1 MKRFISIV
9 LFSLIASF
17 TFAQKDNDI
26 VLNVA
31 GEDISK
37 KTFVEMYQR
46 NNPNPEKKIIRKD
59 LDEYLDLYINFKLK
73 LAEAK
78 KLGLDTLPEYVQEV
92 STYRKQLIEPYLND
106 KTVTEELVNEAYER
120 TKEIIRASH
129 ILIMIPTNATPKD
142 TLEAYNKALDLR
154 KRILKGENFGDLAVQ
169 YSEDPSV
176 KDQNTNEGQN
186 KMKGN
191 RGDLGYFTSFS
202 MIYPFETA
210 CYNLKVN
217 EISMP
222 IRSQRGYHII
232 QLTDRKPAPY
242 STATIAHIWVN
253 FDNHS
258 SPQECKNIVDRAYAD
273 IQNNVPFDTI
283 VAKYSDDKYSARS
296 QGVLAGQRVVNMP
309 VEYTDMIIKTPLK
322 EFTKPFETRY
332 GWHILKPVSL
342 VPVQSLEV
350 QRKDIEQRIARDVR
364 SYRTIEEFIKKSKEE
379 YSFKEDLTKLDAVS
393 GIITDSIFS
402 AKWDVPENF
411 IGGEV
416 IFTIGD
422 YSFTQK
428 DLAEEIESMQQ
439 EQTPEYIPTY
449 VHKLY
454 KKIANEKVI
463 TYADSK
469 LEQKHP
475 ELKLTVDEF
484 RDGILIFTITDKFI
498 WNKSIVDTIGLSKFF
513 ENNNSKYQW
522 KERADATIFSFGKDI
537 DFVKA
542 KKVIEK
548 GFKKKKSNQEIQNLL
563 AKNFKVKS
571 DTSKYF
577 DYKWNRF
584 EKRDNRVVD
593 KTNWKVGVSDII
605 EFDNDKKKYIV
616 ITHAILSPSLKTLG
630 EAKGIA
636 TSDYQEYLEDE
647 WIKKLRKDYTY
658 KVYDD
663 VFNSIIN

>member
-1 MKRFISIV
+1 
-9 LFSLIASF
+9 
-17 TFAQKDNDI
+17 
-26 VLNVA
+26 
-31 GEDISK
+31 
-37 KTFVEMYQR
+37 
-46 NNPNPEKKIIRKD
+46 
-59 LDEYLDLYINFKLK
+59 
-73 LAEAK
+73 
-78 KLGLDTLPEYVQEV
+78 
-92 STYRKQLIEPYLND
+92 
-106 KTVTEELVNEAYER
+106 
-120 TKEIIRASH
+120 
-129 ILIMIPTNATPKD
+129 
-142 TLEAYNKALDLR
+142 
-154 KRILKGENFGDLAVQ
+154 
-169 YSEDPSV
+169 
-176 KDQNTNEGQN
+176 
-186 KMKGN
+186 
-191 RGDLGYFTSFS
+191 
-202 MIYPFETA
+202 
-210 CYNLKVN
+210 
-217 EISMP
+217 
-222 IRSQRGYHII
+222 
-232 QLTDRKPAPY
+232 
-242 STATIAHIWVN
+242 
-253 FDNHS
+253 
-258 SPQECKNIVDRAYAD
+258 
-273 IQNNVPFDTI
+273 
-283 VAKYSDDKYSARS
+283 
-296 QGVLAGQRVVNMP
+296 MP

-332 GWHILKPVSL
+332 GWHILKPISL

-350 QRKDIEQRIARDVR
+350 QRKDIEQRIARDIR

-379 YSFKEDLTKLDAVS
+379 YSFKEDLTKLAAVS

-402 AKWDVPENF
+402 AKWEVPENF
-411 IGGEV
+411 IGDEV

-428 DLAEEIESMQQ
+428 ELAEEIESMQQ

-454 KKIANEKVI
+454 NKIANEKVI

-498 WNKSIVDTIGLSKFF
+498 WNKSIVDTIGLGKFF

-522 KERADATIFSFGKDI
+522 KERADATIFSFGRDI
-537 DFVKA
+537 DCVKS
-542 KKVIEK
+542 KKIIEK
-548 GFKKKKSNQEIQNLL
+548 GVKKKKSNQEIQNLL
-563 AKNFKVKS
+563 AKKFKVKS

-584 EKRDNRVVD
+584 EKRDNKVVD
-593 KTNWKVGVSDII
+593 KTSWRVGVSDII

-616 ITHAILSPSLKTLG
+616 ITHAILSPSLKTLE